1 MIKIALKPLLKI
13 SSGLLLAALVLTAL
27 DISLGKV
34 SPSIIAQETDLSGEK
49 VVHLLQEPR
58 HRTVHKAGGLFL

>member
-27 DISLGKV
+27 DISLG
-34 SPSIIAQETDLSGEK
+34 LSLI
-49 VVHLLQEPR
+49 HI
-58 HRTVHKAGGLFL
+58 